1 MAGTSAP
8 PPTVSAVPT
17 VFAAPDELLDA
28 VGTEL
33 GTSDWVLVSQ
43 ERVDQFSEA
52 TWTTQWIHEPGPRA
66 DAGPFGGPISHG
78 YLTLSMV
85 NEMLPQIVEVR
96 GASMGVNYGTGRVRF
111 PAPVPVGARIRGHG
125 RLTAVEPVNG
135 GVQATVEVTVEVEGN
150 DKPACVVE
158 TLSRFLV

>member
-1 MAGTSAP
+1 M
-8 PPTVSAVPT
+8 PT
-17 VFAAPDELLDA
+17 VFAVPDDLLEA
-28 VGTEL
+28 VGRDL
-33 GTSDWVLVSQ
+33 GTSDWVTVTQ

-52 TWTTQWIHEPGPRA
+52 TQTWQWIHEPGPRA

-85 NEMLPQIVEVR
+85 NEMLPQLIAVP
-96 GASMGVNYGTGRVRF
+96 GASAGVNYGTGRVRF
-111 PAPVPVGARIRGHG
+111 PAPVPVGARLRGHG
-125 RLTAVEPVNG
+125 TLTAAEPVAG
-135 GVQATVEVTVEVEGN
+135 GVQATVQVTIEVEGN

>member
-1 MAGTSAP
+1 MAGPDPVCFYSGR
-8 PPTVSAVPT
+8 VPT
-17 VFAAPDELLDA
+17 VFTAPDELLDA
-28 VGTEL
+28 VGQDL
-33 GTSDWVLVSQ
+33 GSSDWVVVSQ

-52 TWTTQWIHEPGPRA
+52 TRTGQWIHEPGPRA

-85 NEMLPQIVEVR
+85 NEMLPQIIEVR

-111 PAPVPVGARIRGHG
+111 PTPVPVGSRIRGHG
-125 RLTAVEPVNG
+125 RLTAADPVAG
-135 GVQATVEVTVEVEGN
+135 GVQATVEVVVEVEGD

>member
-1 MAGTSAP
+1 MAAAFYSG
-8 PPTVSAVPT
+8 AVPT

-28 VGTEL
+28 VGRDL
-33 GTSDWVLVSQ
+33 GTSEWVSVSQ

-52 TWTTQWIHEPGPRA
+52 TRTWQWIHEPGERA

-85 NEMLPQIVEVR
+85 NEMLPQIIDVQ
-96 GASMGVNYGTGRVRF
+96 GASMGVNYGTGKVRF

-125 RLTAVEPVNG
+125 RLTAADPVNG
-135 GVQATVEVTVEVEGN
+135 GVQATVQVTVEVEGN